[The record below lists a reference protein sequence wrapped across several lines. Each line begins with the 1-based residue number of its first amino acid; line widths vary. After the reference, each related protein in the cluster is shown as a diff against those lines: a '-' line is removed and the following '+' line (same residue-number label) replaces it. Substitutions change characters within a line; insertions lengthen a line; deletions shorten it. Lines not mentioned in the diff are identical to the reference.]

1 MDDAIVMGLIFGGV
15 AGLIVGAAPMV
26 YGMTRQ
32 RPALAFGGFAA
43 CAVSG
48 AVLGLLLAVPVA
60 GVFCYLISKSAAPT
74 LGSPQHANLDARI
87 AELARLH
94 DEGHLSDEEYA
105 RAKAKLIGA

>member
-1 MDDAIVMGLIFGGV
+1 
-15 AGLIVGAAPMV
+15 MV

-60 GVFCYLISKSAAPT
+60 GVFCYLISKSAAPAP
-74 LGSPQHANLDARI
+74 LAPQNTDLNARL
-87 AELARLH
+87 ADLARLY
-94 DEGHLSDEEYA
+94 DEGRLSDEEYA
-105 RAKAKLIGA
+105 RAKAKLIST